1 MKFVD
6 KVAVAAE
13 QVQHH
18 PDILIRYKK
27 VTLTFA
33 THDANGI
40 TQKDFDAATNADQ
53 IAAAVSPPRPKPV
66 AKPARTGAGR
76 SGQSLR
82 RDEAPQGVGL
92 PPSQNSAPAAQLYR
106 IGGVLALARSPYAGR
121 AACIRCRSLNACV
134 VSRLC
139 RTRRSSSH
147 RRTHR
152 LCGGEPA
159 RASAAR
165 GVAL

>member
-1 MKFVD
+1 MEKLSQDQIDAAINALPNWSQVGEALQRTFDFDTFITAMKFVD

-40 TQKDFDAATNADQ
+40 TQKDFDAAANADQ
-53 IAAAVSPPRPKPV
+53 IAAAVSPPRPKPA

-76 SGQSLR
+76 SGQSR
-82 RDEAPQGVGL
+82 AGMK
-92 PPSQNSAPAAQLYR
+92 PPKA
-106 IGGVLALARSPYAGR
+106 
-121 AACIRCRSLNACV
+121 
-134 VSRLC
+134 
-139 RTRRSSSH
+139 
-147 RRTHR
+147 
-152 LCGGEPA
+152 
-159 RASAAR
+159 
-165 GVAL
+165 